1 MNGDETVPGDA
12 PLGSLSLKVKLG
24 TWVLYSLLAI
34 TMIKR
39 CVQSETRKKSA
50 FGYHSRRIES
60 ILAAREWQQK
70 PEAANSHFIG
80 TREAERER
88 EGEGEQ
94 EVGPGFKT
102 S

>member
-1 MNGDETVPGDA
+1 MPGDV
-12 PLGSLSLKVKLG
+12 PLGLLSLKVKLG

-39 CVQSETRKKSA
+39 CAQSKARQKSA
-50 FGYHSRRIES
+50 FGYHSRRTES
-60 ILAAREWQQK
+60 ILARRVRQQK
-70 PEAANSHFIG
+70 QEAANSHFIG
-80 TREAERER
+80 TQEAERER
-88 EGEGEQ
+88 GEGEQ